1 MTFKEEAKMEITN
14 EQIEKIKK
22 LEQELYNEATRIDSE
37 NAYDSAIYRIRVARW
52 STAFDIMN
60 GILGIEPDRTSEDR
74 E

>member
-1 MTFKEEAKMEITN
+1 MEITN

-37 NAYDSAIYRIRVARW
+37 SGYDSATFRTRVARW

-60 GILGIEPDRTSEDR
+60 EILGIEPDRFKQG
-74 E
+74 

>member
-1 MTFKEEAKMEITN
+1 MEITN

-37 NAYDSAIYRIRVARW
+37 GGYGSNIYRLKVVRW

-60 GILGIEPDRTSEDR
+60 EILGIEPDRNKQG
-74 E
+74 